1 MDTTMPFNLK
11 RLLLTLLIVCLAAG
25 VNSHSQSRT
34 AEPFPMEEGTTW
46 VYRGVVRWYDMK
58 SQKTV
63 AATVTSRSEVVRVIR
78 RNNLVAALIKGF
90 PPDLDWYEGQ
100 APRADWLFV
109 RTSAN
114 ELHLFGAE
122 EIERKLKRLE
132 ILTIRWKGC

>member
-1 MDTTMPFNLK
+1 
-11 RLLLTLLIVCLAAG
+11 
-25 VNSHSQSRT
+25 
-34 AEPFPMEEGTTW
+34 MEEGTTW

-63 AATVTSRSEVVRVIR
+63 AATVSSRSEVVRVIR